1 MNTLLRRILRLD
13 RRRAALTAEFE
24 SEGVIHLAERVPVV
38 CRFSGSIPGLH
49 SAASVFR
56 SSGALI
62 VTNQR
67 VVATLPIRSD
77 PSARAVD
84 CRWDASQPGPLKIEI
99 SADGVMLDL
108 DVRRVDH
115 SFQGHLSLH
124 YEHDI
129 STDVLA
135 RLPRTSLRQAVTADF
150 VCGALGVRHRA
161 PSAD

>member
-1 MNTLLRRILRLD
+1 MNTLLRRILGLD

-24 SEGVIHLAERVPVV
+24 SEGVIELAERVPVV

-67 VVATLPIRSD
+67 VVATLPTRSD
-77 PSARAVD
+77 PSARSVD
-84 CRWDASQPGPLKIEI
+84 CRWDATQPGPLKIEI
-99 SADGVMLDL
+99 SADGVTL
-108 DVRRVDH
+108 DVDVHRVDR

-124 YEHDI
+124 YEHHL
-129 STDVLA
+129 SADVLA
-135 RLPRTSLRQAVTADF
+135 RLPRTSLRQDVTAEF
-150 VCGALGVRHRA
+150 VCGAVGVRRRT
-161 PSAD
+161 PSTE